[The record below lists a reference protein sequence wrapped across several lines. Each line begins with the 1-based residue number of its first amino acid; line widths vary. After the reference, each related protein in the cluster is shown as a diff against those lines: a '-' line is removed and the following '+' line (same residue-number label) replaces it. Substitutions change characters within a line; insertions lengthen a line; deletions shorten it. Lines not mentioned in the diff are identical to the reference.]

1 MCAWANLSARN
12 CIIRW
17 FAEIIS
23 GIIVSLYF
31 FNVSQ
36 LSNLVHMELELDL
49 DWEFLPLTKQLWV
62 VELVGRF
69 LIFI

>member
-1 MCAWANLSARN
+1 MCVWTNLSARN

-17 FAEIIS
+17 FAEMIS
-23 GIIVSLYF
+23 VIIVSLYF
-31 FNVSQ
+31 FHVSQ